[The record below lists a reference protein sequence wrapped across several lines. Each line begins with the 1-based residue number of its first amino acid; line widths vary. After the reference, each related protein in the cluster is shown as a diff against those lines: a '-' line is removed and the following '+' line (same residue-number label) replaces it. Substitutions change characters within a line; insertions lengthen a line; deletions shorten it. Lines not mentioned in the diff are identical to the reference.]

1 MAGGAVTR
9 GYGSDRHMRGRIAEI
24 LGAGGAAEALAI
36 PRTKLVLVW
45 LTILWERV
53 WPAVWPAIGV
63 LGLFLAAALFDVLPL
78 LPGWL
83 HLIVLIGF
91 AGGFGAAV
99 FTAIRRIRIP
109 DVDDAKRRLE
119 IASGVPHRPL
129 TGLLDHQ
136 VAGTADVSSR
146 RLWQAHRQRL
156 RDAVKRWR
164 VGWPQPGLAKHDR
177 FGVRAAVGLLLLL
190 AIIGARGDW
199 AVRLGH
205 AVSPQL
211 TGVVARQAA
220 TLDLFI
226 TPPDYTGAPP
236 LYLRPV
242 RADDA
247 DAAAAA
253 DAAPIAVPVNSTVL
267 ARVTGGGEPPLLAL
281 ESGAT
286 AFDDIDGANYEITAA
301 ITGGDRIS
309 VEQDGDVLGSWPIT
323 VVPDDPPSIRLAAEP
338 AQSQRASIRLEYEAS
353 DDYGIE
359 TVAATISLTPE
370 ALAAGP
376 GLDRPPMALEL
387 AVPGRRPREARAAS
401 YHDLTPHPWAG
412 QRVSVVLTATDGAG
426 QVGESVPI
434 EFTLPEREF
443 VHPIAKA
450 IIEQRRSLMLNP
462 ADHPVVSEVLEG
474 LSVRPDRYYDDSVV
488 FLALRTAARR
498 LALARD
504 VTEVVEPVQ
513 KLLWDTALRIED
525 GGLSIAERDLRE
537 AQQALMDA
545 LSGDAT
551 DEEIRELMDELREAL
566 NEYLKA
572 MEENL
577 MERLARGELPEMMAE
592 PDSQTV
598 DRDQLNEMLEQMQD
612 LAESGA
618 RDAARDMLAQLQEM
632 LENLQ
637 AGVMQQQQQ
646 QNAQS
651 NPAMDLME
659 DLQNLTRA
667 QQELLDRTFQESQ
680 QGQQQGQQGENM
692 PSQTPSQPG
701 TGSGSQL
708 GSDFGTEG
716 AAVQEALRRALG
728 DMMRQMDEMT
738 GEIPVPLGRAEQSM
752 RQSEQA
758 LGQGQ
763 MGQAVQPQADSVDQ
777 LQQGLQDFVDQVLE
791 QMAQQN
797 SGQVGQMM
805 QQLNAGR
812 DPLGRPLP
820 NSGGMN
826 TEEVGIP
833 SQSDLQRARQIL
845 DELRR
850 RSGERHRPVDELDYI
865 DRLMRQF

>member
-1 MAGGAVTR
+1 
-9 GYGSDRHMRGRIAEI
+9 MRGRIAEL
-24 LGAGGAAEALAI
+24 LGAGDAAEALAI
-36 PRTKLVLVW
+36 PRAKLVLVW

-53 WPAVWPAIGV
+53 WPAIWPAIGV
-63 LGLFLAAALFDVLPL
+63 LGLFLAAALFDVLPM

-83 HLIVLIGF
+83 HFCVLLAF
-91 AGGFGAAV
+91 AGAFVAAIV
-99 FTAIRRIRIP
+99 SALKRIYIP
-109 DVDDAKRRLE
+109 DAESARRRLE
-119 IASGVPHRPL
+119 LVSGVPHRPL

-136 VAGTADVSSR
+136 AAGTADAFSR
-146 RLWQAHRQRL
+146 RLWQVHRERL
-156 RDAVKRWR
+156 RAAVKRWR

-177 FGVRAAVGLLLLL
+177 YGMRAAVGLLLLL
-190 AIIGARGDW
+190 GAIAARGDW
-199 AVRLGH
+199 SERLVH
-205 AVSPQL
+205 ALTPQL
-211 TGVVARQAA
+211 AGASAAQIA

-236 LYLRPV
+236 LYLRPAQPAEDGAETV
-242 RADDA
+242 EP
-247 DAAAAA
+247 AAI
-253 DAAPIAVPVNSTVL
+253 DVPVNSTLL
-267 ARVTGGGEPPLLAL
+267 ARVTGGGEPPVLAL
-281 ESGAT
+281 AAGQT
-286 AFDDIDGANYEITAA
+286 AFDDIDGANYEITAT
-301 ITGGDRIS
+301 ITGGDRIA
-309 VEQDGDVLGSWPIT
+309 VEQDGNVLGSWPIA
-323 VVPDDPPSIRLAAEP
+323 VLPDTPPTITMAEEP
-338 AQSQRASIRLEYEAS
+338 TQSQRAAVRIEYVAT

-359 TVAATISLTPE
+359 TAGATIALTEE

-376 GLDRPPMALEL
+376 GLARDPIMVEL

-412 QRVSVVLTATDGAG
+412 QLVRMTLYATDGAG
-426 QVGESVPI
+426 QTGQSEAF
-434 EFTLPEREF
+434 EFVLPEREF
-443 VHPIAKA
+443 NHPVARA
-450 IIEQRRSLMLNP
+450 IIEQRRSLMLDP
-462 ADHPVVSEVLEG
+462 STHEIVTEVLET
-474 LSVRPDRYYDDSVV
+474 LSLRPDRYFDDSVV
-488 FLALRTAARR
+488 FLALRTASRR

-504 VTEVVEPVQ
+504 VTDVVEPVQ
-513 KLLWDTALRIED
+513 RLLWDTALRIED

-545 LSGDAT
+545 LDGDAT
-551 DEEIRELMDELREAL
+551 DNEIRQLMEELREAL

-577 MERLARGELPEMMAE
+577 MERLARGEIPEMLADPE
-592 PDSQTV
+592 GQAV
-598 DRDQLNEMLEQMQD
+598 DRDQLNEMLEQMQE

-646 QNAQS
+646 NAQP
-651 NPAMDLME
+651 NPAMELME

-680 QGQQQGQQGENM
+680 QGQQEGQSGENM

-728 DMMRQMDEMT
+728 EMMRQMDEMT
-738 GEIPVPLGRAEQSM
+738 GDIPVPLGRAEQSM

-763 MGQAVQPQADSVDQ
+763 MGEAVQPQANSVDQ

-805 QQLNAGR
+805 QQLNSGR
-812 DPLGRPLP
+812 DPLGRPMP

-850 RSGERHRPVDELDYI
+850 RSGQRHRPIEELDYI

>member
-1 MAGGAVTR
+1 
-9 GYGSDRHMRGRIAEI
+9 MRGRIAEL
-24 LGAGGAAEALAI
+24 LGAGDAAEALAI
-36 PRTKLVLVW
+36 PRAKLLLVW
-45 LTILWERV
+45 LTILWERI

-83 HLIVLIGF
+83 HLAALLAF
-91 AGGFGAAV
+91 AAAFV
-99 FTAIRRIRIP
+99 AAIIAALKRIHIP
-109 DVDDAKRRLE
+109 DADAAKRRLE
-119 IASGVPHRPL
+119 IASGVAHRPL

-136 VAGTADVSSR
+136 AAGTADAFSR
-146 RLWQAHRQRL
+146 RLWQAHRERL
-156 RDAVKRWR
+156 RAAVKRWR

-177 FGVRAAVGLLLLL
+177 YGMRAAIGLLLLL
-190 AIIGARGDW
+190 GAIAARGDW
-199 AVRLGH
+199 VERLGH
-205 AVSPQL
+205 AFTPQL
-211 TGVVARQAA
+211 SGIAADQIA

-236 LYLRPV
+236 LYLRPMQPTG
-242 RADDA
+242 DDA
-247 DAAAAA
+247 VAVEV
-253 DAAPIAVPVNSTVL
+253 APINVPVNSTLL
-267 ARVTGGGEPPLLAL
+267 ARVTGGGQPPVLAL
-281 ESGAT
+281 AAGQT
-286 AFDDIDGANYEITAA
+286 AFDDIDGTNYEITAT
-301 ITGGDRIS
+301 ITGGDRIT
-309 VEQDGDVLGSWPIT
+309 VDQDGNVLGSWPIA
-323 VVPDDPPSIRLAAEP
+323 VVPDAPPTIRLAEEP
-338 AQSQRASIRLEYEAS
+338 TQSQRAAVRIEYEAT
-353 DDYGIE
+353 DDYGLE
-359 TVAATISLTPE
+359 TAAATISLTEE

-376 GLDRPPMALEL
+376 GLARAPIVLEL
-387 AVPGRRPREARAAS
+387 AIPGRRPREARAAS

-412 QRVSVVLTATDGAG
+412 QQVTMTLSATDGAG
-426 QVGESVPI
+426 QTGNSNPVQFI
-434 EFTLPEREF
+434 LPEREF
-443 VHPIAKA
+443 NHPVARA
-450 IIEQRRSLMLNP
+450 IIEQRRSLMLDP
-462 ADHPVVSEVLEG
+462 STHEIVAEVLET
-474 LSVRPDRYYDDSVV
+474 LSLRPDRYFDDSVV
-488 FLALRTAARR
+488 FLALRSAFRR

-504 VTEVVEPVQ
+504 VEAVVEPVQ
-513 KLLWDTALRIED
+513 ELLWDTALRIED

-545 LSGDAT
+545 LDGDAT
-551 DEEIRELMDELREAL
+551 DNEIRQLMEELREAL

-577 MERLARGELPEMMAE
+577 MERLARGEIPEMLADPE
-592 PDSQTV
+592 AQAV
-598 DRDQLNEMLEQMQD
+598 DRDQLNEMLEQMQE
-612 LAESGA
+612 LAESGS
-618 RDAARDMLAQLQEM
+618 REAARDMLAQLQEM

-646 QNAQS
+646 QNAQP
-651 NPAMDLME
+651 NPAMELME

-667 QQELLDRTFQESQ
+667 QQELLDRTFQQSQ
-680 QGQQQGQQGENM
+680 QGDQQQQGQSGENM

-805 QQLNAGR
+805 QQLNSGR
-812 DPLGRPLP
+812 DPLGRPMP

-833 SQSDLQRARQIL
+833 NQSDLQRARQIL

-850 RSGERHRPVDELDYI
+850 RSGQRHRPIDELDYI

>member
-1 MAGGAVTR
+1 MK
-9 GYGSDRHMRGRIAEI
+9 GRIAEL
-24 LGAGGAAEALAI
+24 LGAGDAAEALAI

-45 LTILWERV
+45 LTLLWERV
-53 WPAVWPAIGV
+53 WPAVWPAMGV

-83 HLIVLIGF
+83 HLIVLLGFGGGF
-91 AGGFGAAV
+91 ATAV
-99 FTAIRRIRIP
+99 YVAVRRIHIP
-109 DVDDAKRRLE
+109 DAEAARRRLE
-119 IASGVPHRPL
+119 TASGVAHRPL

-136 VAGTADVSSR
+136 VAGTADAFSR
-146 RLWQAHRQRL
+146 RLWQTHRERL
-156 RDAVKRWR
+156 REAVKRWR
-164 VGWPQPGLAKHDR
+164 VGWPAPGLAKHDR
-177 FGVRAAVGLLLLL
+177 YGMRAAVGLLLLL
-190 AIIGARGDW
+190 AMVGARGDW
-199 AVRLGH
+199 AERLGH
-205 AVSPQL
+205 AFLPQL
-211 TGVVARQAA
+211 SVGAAEQLA

-226 TPPDYTGAPP
+226 TPPEYTGAPP
-236 LYLRPV
+236 LYLRPTPPDMV
-242 RADDA
+242 DPAVA
-247 DAAAAA
+247 LAEE
-253 DAAPIAVPVNSTVL
+253 APIAVPVNSAVL
-267 ARVTGGGEPPLLAL
+267 ARVSGGGAQPVLAL
-281 ESGAT
+281 GSGLMP
-286 AFDDIDGANYEITAA
+286 FSDIDGAHYEITATVTSGDL
-301 ITGGDRIS
+301 IT
-309 VEQDGDVLGSWPIT
+309 VEQDGAVLGSWPIT
-323 VVPDDPPSIRLAAEP
+323 VIPDQPPSIRAAADP
-338 AQSQRASIRLEYEAS
+338 TQSERAAIRLEYVAT
-353 DDYGIE
+353 DDYGVE
-359 TVAATISLTPE
+359 TASAAIRLTDE

-376 GLDRPPMALEL
+376 GLTQPAIILDL
-387 AVPGRRPREARAAS
+387 AVPGRRPREAQAAS

-412 QRVSVVLTATDGAG
+412 QMVALTLSATDGAG
-426 QVGESVPI
+426 QTGRSETI
-434 EFTLPEREF
+434 EFQLPEREF
-443 VHPIAKA
+443 IHPVARA
-450 IIEQRRSLMLNP
+450 IIEQRRNLMLDP
-462 ADHPVVSEVLEG
+462 ESHPVVSEVLDT
-474 LSVRPDRYYDDSVV
+474 LSIRPDRYYDDSVV

-498 LALARD
+498 LALARTIED
-504 VTEVVEPVQ
+504 VVEPVQ
-513 KLLWDTALRIED
+513 ELLWDTALRIED

-545 LSGDAT
+545 LSDDAS
-551 DEEIRELMDELREAL
+551 DEEIRELMDELRQAL
-566 NEYLKA
+566 DQYLKA
-572 MEENL
+572 LEENM
-577 MERLARGELPEMMAE
+577 MERLARGELPEMMAD
-592 PDSQTV
+592 PDSQTI
-598 DRDQLNEMLEQMQD
+598 DRDQLSEMLEQMQD

-618 RDAARDMLAQLQEM
+618 RDAAMDMLAQLQEM

-637 AGVMQQQQQ
+637 AGMMQQQQQ
-646 QNAQS
+646 QNAQQ
-651 NPAMDLME
+651 NPAMELME

-667 QQELLDRTFQESQ
+667 QQELMDRTFQESQ
-680 QGQQQGQQGENM
+680 ESQQGQQGENM

-701 TGSGSQL
+701 TSSGSQL

-763 MGQAVQPQADSVDQ
+763 MGEAVQPQADSVDQ

-805 QQLNAGR
+805 QQLNSGR
-812 DPLGRPLP
+812 DPLGRPMP

-850 RSGERHRPVDELDYI
+850 RSGQRHRPLEELDYI

>member
-1 MAGGAVTR
+1 MK
-9 GYGSDRHMRGRIAEI
+9 GRIADL
-24 LGAGGAAEALAI
+24 LGAGEAAEALAI
-36 PRTKLVLVW
+36 PRAKLVLVW

-83 HLIVLIGF
+83 HVVVLLAF
-91 AGGFGAAV
+91 AAAFV
-99 FTAIRRIRIP
+99 AAIITAVRRIYIP
-109 DVDDAKRRLE
+109 DAESARRRLE
-119 IASGVPHRPL
+119 ISSGVPHRPL

-136 VAGTADVSSR
+136 AAGTADAFSR
-146 RLWQAHRQRL
+146 RLWQMHRQRL

-177 FGVRAAVGLLLLL
+177 YGMRAAVGLLLILGFV
-190 AIIGARGDW
+190 AARGDW
-199 AVRLGH
+199 AERLGH
-205 AVSPQL
+205 ALTPQL
-211 TGVVARQAA
+211 TGAMADQVA

-236 LYLRPV
+236 LYLRPA
-242 RADDA
+242 RPAEDGT
-247 DAAAAA
+247 AAAE
-253 DAAPIAVPVNSTVL
+253 IETIQVPVNSTLL
-267 ARVTGGGEPPLLAL
+267 ARVTGGGEPPMLAL
-281 ESGAT
+281 ATGQT
-286 AFDDIDGANYEITAA
+286 AFDDIDGANYEITAE
-301 ITGGDRIS
+301 ITDGDQIS
-309 VEQDGDVLGSWPIT
+309 VEQGGAVLGRWPIA
-323 VVPDDPPSIRLAAEP
+323 VIPDSPPTIRMAEEP
-338 AQSQRASIRLEYEAS
+338 TQSQRAAVRIEYEAT

-359 TVAATISLTPE
+359 TAAATIALTEE

-376 GLDRPPMALEL
+376 GLARDPIMLEL

-412 QRVSVVLTATDGAG
+412 QSVRLTLSATDGAG
-426 QVGESVPI
+426 QTGESDPV
-434 EFTLPEREF
+434 EFVLPEREF
-443 VHPIAKA
+443 NHPVARA
-450 IIEQRRSLMLNP
+450 IIEQRRSLMLDP
-462 ADHPVVSEVLEG
+462 STHEIVTEVLET
-474 LSVRPDRYYDDSVV
+474 LSIRPDRYFDDSVV

-504 VTEVVEPVQ
+504 VADVVDPVQ
-513 KLLWDTALRIED
+513 RLLWDTALRIED

-545 LSGDAT
+545 LDSDAT
-551 DEEIRELMDELREAL
+551 DSEIRELMEELREAL
-566 NEYLKA
+566 NEYLRA

-577 MERLARGELPEMMAE
+577 MDRLARGEVPEMLADPE
-592 PDSQTV
+592 SQAV
-598 DRDQLNEMLEQMQD
+598 DRNQLNEMLEQMQE

-618 RDAARDMLAQLQEM
+618 REAARDMLAQLQEM

-646 QNAQS
+646 QNAQP
-651 NPAMDLME
+651 NPAMELME
-659 DLQNLTRA
+659 ELQNLTRA

-680 QGQQQGQQGENM
+680 QGQQQGQSGENM
-692 PSQTPSQPG
+692 PSQSPSQPN

-728 DMMRQMDEMT
+728 EMMRQMDEMT
-738 GEIPVPLGRAEQSM
+738 GDIPVPLGRAEQSM

-763 MGQAVQPQADSVDQ
+763 MGEAVQPQADSVDQ

-805 QQLNAGR
+805 QQLNSGR
-812 DPLGRPLP
+812 DPLGRPMP

-850 RSGERHRPVDELDYI
+850 RSGQRHRPIDELDYI

>member
-1 MAGGAVTR
+1 MAGGAVTT
-9 GYGSDRHMRGRIAEI
+9 GHGSDRHMRGRIAEL
-24 LGAGGAAEALAI
+24 LGAGDAAEALAI
-36 PRTKLVLVW
+36 PRAKLVLVW
-45 LTILWERV
+45 LTILWERI

-63 LGLFLAAALFDVLPL
+63 LGLFLAAALFDVLPY

-83 HLIVLIGF
+83 HLAVLLGF
-91 AGGFGAAV
+91 AAALV
-99 FTAIRRIRIP
+99 IAIVSALKRIHIP
-109 DVDDAKRRLE
+109 DAETAKRRLE
-119 IASGVPHRPL
+119 LASGVEHRPL

-136 VAGTADVSSR
+136 AAGTADAFSR
-146 RLWQAHRQRL
+146 RLWQVHRERL
-156 RDAVKRWR
+156 KQAVKRWR

-177 FGVRAAVGLLLLL
+177 FGIRAAVGLLLLL
-190 AIIGARGDW
+190 GIIAARGDW
-199 AVRLGH
+199 SERLIH
-205 AVSPQL
+205 AFTPQI
-211 TGVVARQAA
+211 TGAA
-220 TLDLFI
+220 ASQLVTLDLFI

-236 LYLRPV
+236 LYLRPN
-242 RADDA
+242 RPAEDETA
-247 DAAAAA
+247 EAAP
-253 DAAPIAVPVNSTVL
+253 AAPIDVPVNSTIL
-267 ARVTGGGEPPLLAL
+267 ARVTGGDEPPVLAL
-281 ESGAT
+281 AAGQT
-286 AFDDIDGANYEITAA
+286 AFDDIDGSNFEITAM
-301 ITGGDRIS
+301 ITGGDRIA
-309 VEQDGDVLGSWPIT
+309 VEQDGEVLGSWPIAVIPDAPPT
-323 VVPDDPPSIRLAAEP
+323 IRLVDDPT
-338 AQSQRASIRLEYEAS
+338 QSQRAAVRVEYEAT
-353 DDYGIE
+353 DDYGVE
-359 TVAATISLTPE
+359 TASATITLTEE

-376 GLDRPPMALEL
+376 GLARDPIGLEL
-387 AVPGRRPREARAAS
+387 AIPGRRPREARAAS

-412 QRVSVVLTATDGAG
+412 QLVILTLSATDGAG
-426 QVGESVPI
+426 QVGQSNPI
-434 EFTLPEREF
+434 EFVLPEREF
-443 VHPIAKA
+443 VHPVARA
-450 IIEQRRSLMLNP
+450 IIEQRRSLMLDP
-462 ADHPVVSEVLEG
+462 QTHEIVSEVLET
-474 LSVRPDRYYDDSVV
+474 LSVRPDRYFDDSVV
-488 FLALRTAARR
+488 FLALRSAMRR

-504 VTEVVEPVQ
+504 VEDVVEPVQ
-513 KLLWDTALRIED
+513 RLLWDTALRIED

-537 AQQALMDA
+537 AQQALMEA
-545 LSGDAT
+545 LDGDAT
-551 DEEIRELMDELREAL
+551 DDEIRQLMEELREAL

-577 MERLARGELPEMMAE
+577 MDRLARGEIPEMMADPE
-592 PDSQTV
+592 GQTV
-598 DRDQLNEMLEQMQD
+598 DRDQLNEMLEQMQE

-646 QNAQS
+646 NAQP
-651 NPAMDLME
+651 NPAMELME

-680 QGQQQGQQGENM
+680 QGQQEGQSGENM

-716 AAVQEALRRALG
+716 AAVQEALRRTLG
-728 DMMRQMDEMT
+728 EMMRQMDEMT

-805 QQLNAGR
+805 QQLNSGR
-812 DPLGRPLP
+812 DPLGRPMP

-833 SQSDLQRARQIL
+833 NQSDLQRARQIL

-850 RSGERHRPVDELDYI
+850 RSGQRHRPIEELDYI

>member
-1 MAGGAVTR
+1 
-9 GYGSDRHMRGRIAEI
+9 MRGRIAEL
-24 LGAGGAAEALAI
+24 LGAGSAAEALAI

-45 LTILWERV
+45 LTLLWERV
-53 WPAVWPAIGV
+53 WPAIWPAVGV

-83 HLIVLIGF
+83 HLIALIAFAAGF
-91 AGGFGAAV
+91 A
-99 FTAIRRIRIP
+99 TAIYVARQRIRIP
-109 DVDDAKRRLE
+109 DVEDAKRRLE

-136 VAGTADVSSR
+136 AAGTSDAFSR

-164 VGWPQPGLAKHDR
+164 IGWPAPGLAKQDR
-177 FGVRAAVGLLLLL
+177 YGMRAAIGLLLLL
-190 AIIGARGDW
+190 AMVGARGDW
-199 AVRLGH
+199 AERLGH
-205 AVSPQL
+205 AVSPRL
-211 TGVVARQAA
+211 TGAA
-220 TLDLFI
+220 ADQIVTLDLFI
-226 TPPDYTGAPP
+226 TPPEYTGAPP
-236 LYLRPV
+236 LYLRP
-242 RADDA
+242 AEPGLDEA
-247 DAAAAA
+247 GEPIE
-253 DAAPIAVPVNSTVL
+253 AAPISVPVNSTVL
-267 ARVTGGGEPPLLAL
+267 ARVTGGGEPPVLAL
-281 ESGAT
+281 ASEPT
-286 AFDDIDGANYEITAA
+286 AFDDIDGVNYEITAT
-301 ITGGDRIS
+301 ITTGDRIA
-309 VEQDGDVLGSWPIT
+309 VEQDGSVLGSWPIT
-323 VVPDDPPSIRLAAEP
+323 VIPDEPPSIRVAADPTQLE
-338 AQSQRASIRLEYEAS
+338 RAAVRIEYEAT
-353 DDYGIE
+353 DDYGID
-359 TVAATISLTPE
+359 TASATIALTDA

-376 GLDRPPMALEL
+376 ALERPPIVLEL
-387 AVPGRRPREARAAS
+387 AIPGRRPREARAAS

-412 QRVSVVLTATDGAG
+412 QQVALTLSATDGAG
-426 QVGESVPI
+426 QIGNSNTI
-434 EFTLPEREF
+434 EFLLPERTF
-443 VHPIAKA
+443 NHPVARA
-450 IIEQRRSLMLNP
+450 IIEQRRNLMLDP
-462 ADHPVVSEVLEG
+462 ESHPIVSEVLET
-474 LSVRPDRYYDDSVV
+474 LSVRPDRFYDDSVV

-498 LALARD
+498 LALSRFVEDAI
-504 VTEVVEPVQ
+504 EPVQ
-513 KLLWDTALRIED
+513 ELLWDTALRIED
-525 GGLSIAERDLRE
+525 GGLSIAERDLRQ

-545 LSGDAT
+545 LSNDAT
-551 DEEIRELMDELREAL
+551 DDEIRQLMDELREAL
-566 NEYLKA
+566 DEYLKA
-572 MEENL
+572 MQEN
-577 MERLARGELPEMMAE
+577 MMDRLARGELPEMMAD
-592 PDSQTV
+592 PDSQTI
-598 DRDQLNEMLEQMQD
+598 DRDQLNEMLEQMQE

-618 RDAARDMLAQLQEM
+618 REAARDMLAQLQEM

-646 QNAQS
+646 QNSQA
-651 NPAMDLME
+651 NPAMELME

-680 QGQQQGQQGENM
+680 QGQQEGQQGENM

-728 DMMRQMDEMT
+728 EMMRQMDEMT

-763 MGQAVQPQADSVDQ
+763 TGQAVQPQADSVDQ

-805 QQLNAGR
+805 QQLNSGR
-812 DPLGRPLP
+812 DPLGRPMP

-850 RSGERHRPVDELDYI
+850 RSGQRSRPIDELDYI

>member
-1 MAGGAVTR
+1 MK
-9 GYGSDRHMRGRIAEI
+9 GRIADL
-24 LGAGGAAEALAI
+24 LGAGDAAEALAI
-36 PRTKLVLVW
+36 PRAKLVLVW

-63 LGLFLAAALFDVLPL
+63 LGLFLAAALFDILPL

-83 HLIVLIGF
+83 HLVVLAAF
-91 AGGFGAAV
+91 AGAFAAAV
-99 FTAIRRIRIP
+99 IAAVRRISVP
-109 DVDDAKRRLE
+109 DAESARRRLE
-119 IASGVPHRPL
+119 IVSGVPHRPL

-136 VAGTADVSSR
+136 AAGIADAFSR
-146 RLWQAHRQRL
+146 RLWQVHRQRL

-177 FGVRAAVGLLLLL
+177 HGMRAAVGLLLLL
-190 AIIGARGDW
+190 GIVAARGDW
-199 AVRLGH
+199 VERLHH
-205 AVSPQL
+205 AVTPQL
-211 TGVVARQAA
+211 EGAIADQMA

-236 LYLRPV
+236 LYLRPARTTPDGAEPAEV
-242 RADDA
+242 
-247 DAAAAA
+247 
-253 DAAPIAVPVNSTVL
+253 APIDVPVNSTLL
-267 ARVTGGGEPPLLAL
+267 ARVTGGGEPPVLAL
-281 ESGAT
+281 TAGQT
-286 AFDDIDGANYEITAA
+286 AFDDIDGANYEITAE

-309 VEQDGDVLGSWPIT
+309 VEQAGAVLGSWPIT
-323 VVPDDPPSIRLAAEP
+323 VIADAPPTIRMAEEP
-338 AQSQRASIRLEYEAS
+338 AQSQRAAVRIEYEAA

-359 TVAATISLTPE
+359 SAAATIALTE
-370 ALAAGP
+370 QALAAGP
-376 GLDRPPMALEL
+376 GLARDPIALEL
-387 AVPGRRPREARAAS
+387 AIPGRRPREARAAS

-412 QRVSVVLTATDGAG
+412 QQVTLTLSATDGAG
-426 QVGESVPI
+426 QTGQSETY
-434 EFTLPEREF
+434 EFILPEREF
-443 VHPIAKA
+443 NHPVARA
-450 IIEQRRSLMLNP
+450 IIEQRRTLMLDP
-462 ADHPVVSEVLEG
+462 STHEIVAEVLET
-474 LSVRPDRYYDDSVV
+474 LSLRPDRFFDDSVV
-488 FLALRTAARR
+488 FLALRTAFRR

-504 VTEVVEPVQ
+504 AETVVDPVQ
-513 KLLWDTALRIED
+513 RLLWDTALRIED

-545 LSGDAT
+545 LDGDAT
-551 DEEIRELMDELREAL
+551 DDEIRQLMDELREAL

-577 MERLARGELPEMMAE
+577 MDQLARGEIPEMLADPE
-592 PDSQTV
+592 GQTV
-598 DRDQLNEMLEQMQD
+598 DRDQLNEMLEQMQE

-618 RDAARDMLAQLQEM
+618 REAARDMLAQLQEM

-637 AGVMQQQQQ
+637 AGVMQQQQ
-646 QNAQS
+646 NAQP
-651 NPAMDLME
+651 NPAMELME

-667 QQELLDRTFQESQ
+667 QQELLDRTFRESQ
-680 QGQQQGQQGENM
+680 QGQQEGQSGENM
-692 PSQTPSQPG
+692 PSQTPSRPG

-728 DMMRQMDEMT
+728 EMMRQMDEMT
-738 GEIPVPLGRAEQSM
+738 GDIPVPLGRAEQSM
-752 RQSEQA
+752 RRSEQA

-763 MGQAVQPQADSVDQ
+763 MGEAVQPQADSVDQ

-805 QQLNAGR
+805 QQLNSGR
-812 DPLGRPLP
+812 DPLGRPMP

-850 RSGERHRPVDELDYI
+850 RSGQRHRPIEELDYI

>member
-1 MAGGAVTR
+1 
-9 GYGSDRHMRGRIAEI
+9 MRGRIAEL
-24 LGAGGAAEALAI
+24 LGTGDAAEALAV
-36 PRTKLVLVW
+36 PRAKLLLVW

-83 HLIVLIGF
+83 HLIALLAF
-91 AGGFGAAV
+91 AAAFVAAV
-99 FTAIRRIRIP
+99 IVALKRIHIP
-109 DVDDAKRRLE
+109 DAESAKRRLE
-119 IASGVPHRPL
+119 IASGVAHRPL

-136 VAGTADVSSR
+136 AAGTTDAFSR
-146 RLWQAHRQRL
+146 RLWQAHRERL
-156 RDAVKRWR
+156 RAAVKRWR
-164 VGWPQPGLAKHDR
+164 VGWPRPGLAKHDR
-177 FGVRAAVGLLLLL
+177 YGMRAAIGLLLLL
-190 AIIGARGDW
+190 AVVAARGDW
-199 AVRLGH
+199 VERLSH
-205 AVSPQL
+205 AFTPQL
-211 TGVVARQAA
+211 SGIAADQIA

-236 LYLRPV
+236 LYLRPMPP
-242 RADDA
+242 AEDG
-247 DAAAAA
+247 AAAAEV
-253 DAAPIAVPVNSTVL
+253 APIDVPVNSTLL
-267 ARVTGGGEPPLLAL
+267 ARVTGGGQPPILAL
-281 ESGAT
+281 AAGQT
-286 AFDDIDGANYEITAA
+286 AFDDIDGKNYEITAT
-301 ITGGDRIS
+301 ITGGDRIT
-309 VEQDGDVLGSWPIT
+309 VDQDGTILGSWPIA
-323 VVPDDPPSIRLAAEP
+323 VVPDAPPTIRLAEEP
-338 AQSQRASIRLEYEAS
+338 TQSQRAAVRIEYEAS
-353 DDYGIE
+353 DDYGLE
-359 TVAATISLTPE
+359 TAAATISLTEE

-376 GLDRPPMALEL
+376 GLARDPIVVEL
-387 AVPGRRPREARAAS
+387 AIPGRRPREARAAS

-412 QRVSVVLTATDGAG
+412 QQVTMTLSATDGAG
-426 QVGESVPI
+426 QTGLSNPVQFI
-434 EFTLPEREF
+434 LPEREF
-443 VHPIAKA
+443 NHPVARA
-450 IIEQRRSLMLNP
+450 IIEQRRSLMLDP
-462 ADHPVVSEVLEG
+462 STHEIVTEVLET
-474 LSVRPDRYYDDSVV
+474 LSLRPDRYFDDSVV
-488 FLALRTAARR
+488 FLALRTASRR
-498 LALARD
+498 LALARNVED
-504 VTEVVEPVQ
+504 VVDPVQ

-545 LSGDAT
+545 LDGDAT
-551 DEEIRELMDELREAL
+551 DDEIRQLMEELREAL
-566 NEYLKA
+566 NEYLRA

-577 MERLARGELPEMMAE
+577 MERLARGEVPEMLADPE
-592 PDSQTV
+592 GQAV
-598 DRDQLNEMLEQMQD
+598 DRDQLNEMLEQMQE
-612 LAESGA
+612 LAESGS
-618 RDAARDMLAQLQEM
+618 REAARDMLAQLQEM

-646 QNAQS
+646 QNAQP
-651 NPAMDLME
+651 NPAMELME

-667 QQELLDRTFQESQ
+667 QQELLDRTFQQSQ
-680 QGQQQGQQGENM
+680 QGDQQQQGQSGENM

-805 QQLNAGR
+805 QQLNSGR
-812 DPLGRPLP
+812 DPLGRPMP

-833 SQSDLQRARQIL
+833 NQSDLQRARQIL

-850 RSGERHRPVDELDYI
+850 RSGQRHRPIDELDYI